1 MEYKQFGDRFVI
13 RIDKGEEI
21 VSVLQKFC
29 SDVGVK
35 LGSVSGIGAVNK
47 VVIGFFDHEKKE
59 YYQKEFNQK
68 FEILSLSGNV
78 TTMKGESYI
87 HLHITLSDS
96 ECKAFG
102 GHLNSAVVS
111 STCEVI
117 IEKIDGSVDRELSEE
132 IGLNL
137 IEF

>member
-1 MEYKQFGDRFVI
+1 ME
-13 RIDKGEEI
+13 
-21 VSVLQKFC
+21 L
-29 SDVGVK
+29 K

-59 YYQKEFNQK
+59 YFQEELNQK
-68 FEILSLSGNV
+68 FEILSVNGNV
-78 TTMKGESYI
+78 STMKGGAYI

-96 ECKAFG
+96 ESKALG

-111 STCEVI
+111 STCEI
-117 IEKIDGSVDRELSEE
+117 IVEKIDGSVDRELSEE

-137 IEF
+137 IKF